1 MLIFQQHQKKTLKK
15 PCPTVGLLCV
25 CSVLPEAE
33 NEGDAIEMLREKVNT
48 SQNKNRSRKV

>member
-1 MLIFQQHQKKTLKK
+1 MLILQQHKKTLKK